1 MIELRAEPGIGE
13 LVQDERVRRMA
24 ALRVWLN
31 QEVRMDSPTLLHK
44 GRPPCEEEMD
54 DIRHEAEEN
63 GLRGKFAVVADRVF
77 HRSTSAGGVNVVT
90 EMSEFH
96 LFRRRD
102 VPYLMSL
109 KAAIEVMET

>member
-1 MIELRAEPGIGE
+1 MIDLRAEPGIGR

-24 ALRVWLN
+24 AFRVRLN
-31 QEVRMDSPTLLHK
+31 KEVRMDSFHLLYRD
-44 GRPPCEEEMD
+44 RPPCEEEMD

-63 GLRGKFAVVADRVF
+63 GLRGEFAVVADHVF
-77 HRSTSAGGVNVVT
+77 HRSTSAGGVDVVM

-96 LFRRRD
+96 LFRLRD

-109 KAAIEVMET
+109 KTALEVMDT